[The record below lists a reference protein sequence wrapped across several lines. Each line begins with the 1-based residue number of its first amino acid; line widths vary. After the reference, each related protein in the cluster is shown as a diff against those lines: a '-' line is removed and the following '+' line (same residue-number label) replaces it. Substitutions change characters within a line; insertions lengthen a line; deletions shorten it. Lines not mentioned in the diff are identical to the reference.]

1 MTAAAMTAILEKR
14 RTEVLAGIADE
25 RIAEA
30 DATEARRKESEA
42 AAAAERKRRAALKAK
57 RDNLVEERLEALT
70 EAEASCRSMVAA
82 MHKVRSC
89 GGELATVYVA
99 LGEHCPP
106 GLAGESAM
114 RSLGDKLSAALR
126 SLANNG
132 GRFGGVT
139 LARSWR
145 QPDQPWAEDAIARV
159 GRTETRGTDNV

>member
-1 MTAAAMTAILEKR
+1 MTPSAGVTSRRREVLDRIADDVLAEEAETVRR
-14 RTEVLAGIADE
+14 RTEV
-25 RIAEA
+25 
-30 DATEARRKESEA
+30 EA
-42 AAAAERKRRAALKAK
+42 AEEAERKRREELTAK
-57 RDNLVEERLEALT
+57 RDKLVEERLEALSA
-70 EAEASCRSMVAA
+70 AEASCRSMVAA

-99 LGEHCPP
+99 LGDHCQT

-159 GRTETRGTDNV
+159 GRTETRSE